1 MLNEKD
7 LVTKYRE
14 TIYQETGTWI
24 MPSVEIN
31 ENPSDRAMQLVLS
44 TNRNLETY
52 GRTMSLSLLD
62 TMVSLPESEIVKEC
76 QKLMKSVRESSQA
89 EAFQNATVFY
99 PDFPEQVMEMSE
111 VEKYINQLAE
121 YFNPDLRP
129 EFEASERNPLLEDFN
144 RNLKLIETDNYY
156 LIHETMHDRMFSAAS
171 LSKPKM
177 ETLLNYMHD
186 TNEWFSW
193 VYEQAI
199 PNRENKAAIAFD
211 ITKNSNLTSRAK
223 DDMLHKLVTE
233 ATDVLRLAAEL
244 SNGKTHTVKSKAKVF
259 VWNPKKGETRD
270 NGHLEWRTKRNQETI
285 KNKPGLAGK
294 VYFKLSRSEARMMN
308 SLLDKTHD
316 LFTAVWLRPDLFKTF
331 SKSVPRDT
339 VYSRLQKAY
348 DNLYSG
354 QKVNEIGVPIV
365 SPYAVVQKALDAVR
379 SGADDALA
387 LTEKAAHDFP
397 GVFNRNFIQFAVA
410 GIKHDQLQAIC
421 DIYTANA
428 YETPIREQLKLYNL
442 VDLYEKGLPYRAIHV
457 AKLGRFVKEESTYH
471 FAEDQAKMIKKGII
485 DSVSKQLQNHDN
497 LGRVYI
503 DPNVVDMLLPE
514 NGERSSSKGSS
525 LTSGSIMKGDK
536 NCNIIR
542 QFIGWQNQNRE
553 HIDIDTSA
561 AFYDKDLNLITE
573 CAYYDQKA
581 YVQKDDKSRDLVAI
595 HGGDITSAPV
605 FSAEYMDIDKQK
617 CREAGI
623 KYMVLSVNSY
633 SNVPYNKLDVVK
645 FGFMQRQGSLDPN
658 VWHDKWNEFN
668 GQIFEP
674 STVEALI
681 DLNSESTATVP
692 LIYDVEKDEFI
703 WVDKPLER
711 ERGLQNIANVAYMNA
726 TEALIHRYTN
736 NYTPSLGDLV
746 AAYVYAGKATEVSE
760 PTEADMIFTMKPEL
774 YTENNE
780 MPLQPDAKVVSTNDF
795 DYIASELMAA
805 GKKEP
810 DLEHIAGDMSISGPR
825 MDAIAGDIVT
835 LGSNHEALASRE
847 PFVVNQAHYGSLD
860 PRVLDMNVSEFRQDA
875 NDTGFYPEENVEP
888 DDIGDIVD

>member
-14 TIYQETGTWI
+14 TIYQETGTWV
-24 MPSVEIN
+24 MPLTVIN

-44 TNRNLETY
+44 TNRNLEAY
-52 GRTMSLSLLD
+52 GRTMSGDLMDIL
-62 TMVSLPESEIVKEC
+62 VSLPESEIVKEC
-76 QKLMKSVRESSQA
+76 QNLMKSVRESNQV

-99 PDFPEQVMEMSE
+99 PDFPEQVIEMDE
-111 VEKYINQLAE
+111 VEQYIYQMEE
-121 YFNPDLRP
+121 YLGVAFFGISLRP
-129 EFEASERNPLLEDFN
+129 EFEATERNPLLEDFK
-144 RNLKLIETDNYY
+144 RDLKVIDVDNYY
-156 LIHETMHDRMFSAAS
+156 MIHETMHDRMFSTAS

-211 ITKNSNLTSRAK
+211 ITKNSNLTSRTK
-223 DDMLHKLVTE
+223 DDMLHKFVTE

-285 KNKPGLAGK
+285 ENKPGLAGK

-308 SLLDKTHD
+308 RLLDKTHD

-331 SKSVPRDT
+331 SKSVPRDA

-354 QKVNEIGVPIV
+354 QKVNEIGNPIV

-421 DIYTANA
+421 DIYAANA

-471 FAEDQAKMIKKGII
+471 FAEDQAQMIKKGII

-503 DPNVVDMLLPE
+503 DPNVADMLLPE

-645 FGFMQRQGSLDPN
+645 FGFMQRQGSLDLN
-658 VWHDKWNEFN
+658 VWHNKWNEFN

-774 YTENNE
+774 YTENKE

-810 DLEHIAGDMSISGPR
+810 DIEHIAGDMSISGPR
-825 MDAIAGDIVT
+825 MDAIAGD
-835 LGSNHEALASRE
+835 
-847 PFVVNQAHYGSLD
+847 
-860 PRVLDMNVSEFRQDA
+860 MNVPEFRQDA
-875 NDTGFYPEENVEP
+875 NDTGFYSEENVEP

>member
-7 LVTKYRE
+7 LVTKYRDV
-14 TIYQETGTWI
+14 IYQETGTWV

-44 TNRNLETY
+44 TNRNLEAY

-76 QKLMKSVRESSQA
+76 QKLMNSVRESSQA

-111 VEKYINQLAE
+111 VEQYINQLTE
-121 YFNPDLRP
+121 YLNPDLRP
-129 EFEASERNPLLEDFN
+129 EFEASERNPLLEDFH
-144 RNLKLIETDNYY
+144 RDLKLIETDNYY
-156 LIHETMHDRMFSAAS
+156 LIHETMHDRMFSTAS

-186 TNEWFSW
+186 TNEWFPW

-285 KNKPGLAGK
+285 ENKPGLAGK

-387 LTEKAAHDFP
+387 LTEKAVHDFP

-421 DIYTANA
+421 DIYAANA

-471 FAEDQAKMIKKGII
+471 FAEDQAQMIKKGII
-485 DSVSKQLQNHDN
+485 DSVSKQLQTHDN

-542 QFIGWQNQNRE
+542 QFIGWQNQNQER
-553 HIDIDTSA
+553 IDLDTSA

-617 CREAGI
+617 CREASI

-703 WVDKPLER
+703 WVDKPLEH
-711 ERGLQNIANVAYMNA
+711 EKGLQNIANVAYMNA

-746 AAYVYAGKATEVSE
+746 AAYVCAGKATEVFE

-774 YTENNE
+774 YTENKE
-780 MPLQPDAKVVSTNDF
+780 LPLQPDAKVVSTNDF

-810 DLEHIAGDMSISGPR
+810 DIEHITGDMSISGPR
-825 MDAIAGDIVT
+825 MDAIAGD
-835 LGSNHEALASRE
+835 
-847 PFVVNQAHYGSLD
+847 
-860 PRVLDMNVSEFRQDA
+860 MNVPDFRQDA